1 MNILTIIPDESIPA
15 WKFRVEQYNA
25 GSGKPPV
32 DIDGFSQINRDIETA
47 GYVDAYNAEQITK
60 LKPLGEKYNAAP
72 ESVKLEVDALLEPYN

>member
-1 MNILTIIPDESIPA
+1 MDILTTIPDEAIPA
-15 WKFRVEQYNA
+15 WEFRVDQYNA

-32 DIDGFSQINRDIETA
+32 DINGLSQINRDIETA
-47 GYVDAYNAEQITK
+47 GYVDAYSAEQLAK